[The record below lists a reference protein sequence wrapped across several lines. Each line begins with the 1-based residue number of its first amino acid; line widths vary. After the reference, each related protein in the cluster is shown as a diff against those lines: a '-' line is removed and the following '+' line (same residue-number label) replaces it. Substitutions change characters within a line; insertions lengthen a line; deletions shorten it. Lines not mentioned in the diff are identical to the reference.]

1 MEAGEIPL
9 AGKEWRSKRG
19 VMVRVLND
27 SAIVN
32 DSLIFLSIHGF
43 FLLTGG
49 CLKLRTFTSLFI
61 YLKTGLG

>member
-32 DSLIFLSIHGF
+32 DSLIFFSIYGF
-43 FLLTGG
+43 FF
-49 CLKLRTFTSLFI
+49 C
-61 YLKTGLG
+61 